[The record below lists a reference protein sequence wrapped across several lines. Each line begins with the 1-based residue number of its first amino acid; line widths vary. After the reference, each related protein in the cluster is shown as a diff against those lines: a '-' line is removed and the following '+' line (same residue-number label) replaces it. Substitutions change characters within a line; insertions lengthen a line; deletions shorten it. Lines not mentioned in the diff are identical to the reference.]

1 MREERTNGTIN
12 NTTEEN
18 KIMKRRDTIID
29 NTNVSYVMY
38 NASKYGKYTYKDRI
52 TGTKC
57 YSDVKK
63 YYTEDPVY
71 YQMDDMLSRTKLAL
85 DLLED
90 SRYYIS
96 SILGIDIHIN
106 RVLHTME
113 FTKAVRNYGFNISNI
128 RDMLRY
134 IKAFMYFNGLHV
146 IDIDISDSDVISK
159 CIYLE
164 CNIKFRKK
172 WKWRDAFVE
181 LHYYDDNTIKFVY
194 CSIVEDGERI
204 DIDTIDELK
213 EVISE
218 LEK

>member
-12 NTTEEN
+12 NTTEE
-18 KIMKRRDTIID
+18 KRIMKRKDTIVD
-29 NTNVSYVMY
+29 GTNVSYVMY

-63 YYTEDPVY
+63 YYTEDPMCS
-71 YQMDDMLSRTKLAL
+71 QMNDMLSRTKLAV

-96 SILGIDIHIN
+96 SILGIDIRMDRI
-106 RVLHTME
+106 LHAME
-113 FTKAVRNYGFNISNI
+113 FTKAVSNYGFNISNI

-134 IKAFMYFNGLHV
+134 IKAFMYFNGLHF
-146 IDIDISDSDVISK
+146 IDIDISDSDVTSR

-164 CNIKFRKK
+164 CEIKFRKK
-172 WKWRDAFVE
+172 WKWRDGFVE
-181 LHYYDDNTIKFVY
+181 LHFHNDNTIEFV
-194 CSIVEDGERI
+194 CGGI
-204 DIDTIDELK
+204 DDNIYNIDELK
-213 EVISE
+213 EMINE
-218 LEK
+218 LEG

>member
-1 MREERTNGTIN
+1 MKKNERTN
-12 NTTEEN
+12 NTTEE
-18 KIMKRRDTIID
+18 KRIMKKRDTIID
-29 NTNVSYVMY
+29 GTNVSYIMY

-63 YYTEDPVY
+63 YYTENPVY
-71 YQMDDMLSRTKLAL
+71 HQMNDMLSRTKLAL
-85 DLLED
+85 DLLDD

-96 SILGIDIHIN
+96 SILGIDIHMD
-106 RVLHTME
+106 RVLHAIDFAE
-113 FTKAVRNYGFNISNI
+113 AVRNYGFDVSNI
-128 RDMLRY
+128 RDMLRH
-134 IKAFMYFNGLHV
+134 IKAFMYYNGLHL
-146 IDIDISDSDVISK
+146 IDIDIRDSDVISK

-164 CNIKFRKK
+164 CWITFRKK

-181 LHYYDDNTIKFVY
+181 LHYCDDNTIKFVY

-213 EVISE
+213 KVIGE